1 MFKNAIYL
9 TMITLLITAC
19 SGSNKFS
26 PTPEMGGKE
35 IFAAACVECHKPVGE
50 SVMEIS
56 ADMKDV
62 DKITNQ
68 VLSGN
73 MTMPSFP
80 NIQGES
86 ARKLAEYVME
96 NSKTK

>member
-1 MFKNAIYL
+1 MFKNAISL
-9 TMITLLITAC
+9 ATITLLTTAC
-19 SGSNKFS
+19 SGSNQFT
-26 PTPEMGGKE
+26 PTPEMSGKE
-35 IFAAACVECHKPVGE
+35 IFSAACVECHSPVGE

-62 DKITNQ
+62 DKISNQ
-68 VLSGN
+68 VLGGSL
-73 MTMPSFP
+73 TMPSFP

-86 ARKLAEYVME
+86 ARKLSKYVME